1 MNVQRVS
8 EVAHLRHFLSGTI
21 LFSSISP
28 NFERNL
34 KDELYGCFKYIGI
47 PFDVLDRM
55 PVRDRKFYI
64 AKHNGITEEENS
76 KNRNENTINGELINT
91 YANIHQLNEKNRQH

>member
-1 MNVQRVS
+1 M
-8 EVAHLRHFLSGTI
+8 AHLRHFLSGTI
-21 LFSSISP
+21 LFSSISS

-91 YANIHQLNEKNRQH
+91 YANLHQLNEKNRQH

>member
-1 MNVQRVS
+1 M
-8 EVAHLRHFLSGTI
+8 AHLRHFLNGTI

-64 AKHNGITEEENS
+64 AKHNGISEEENS
-76 KNRNENTINGELINT
+76 KNKNENTINGELINT
-91 YANIHQLNEKNRQH
+91 YANLHQLNEKNRQH

>member
-1 MNVQRVS
+1 M
-8 EVAHLRHFLSGTI
+8 AHLRHFLSGTI

-47 PFDVLDRM
+47 RFDVLDRM

-91 YANIHQLNEKNRQH
+91 YANLHQLNEKNRHH

>member
-1 MNVQRVS
+1 M
-8 EVAHLRHFLSGTI
+8 AHLRHFLSGTI

-91 YANIHQLNEKNRQH
+91 YANLHKINEKNRQH

>member
-1 MNVQRVS
+1 M
-8 EVAHLRHFLSGTI
+8 AHLRHFLSGTI

-76 KNRNENTINGELINT
+76 KNRNENTINGELINA
-91 YANIHQLNEKNRQH
+91 YANIHQLNEKNKQH

>member
-1 MNVQRVS
+1 M
-8 EVAHLRHFLSGTI
+8 AHLRHFLSGTI

-91 YANIHQLNEKNRQH
+91 YANLHQLNEKNRQH

>member
-1 MNVQRVS
+1 M
-8 EVAHLRHFLSGTI
+8 AHLRHFLNGTI

-64 AKHNGITEEENS
+64 AKHNGVVEEENS
-76 KNRNENTINGELINT
+76 KNKSDNTINGELLNA